1 MKARKSKKNMK
12 LYDLLKQF
20 KNIEPDA
27 EFTRRSRTEI
37 LLSPQNERRT
47 MRGVFAFLHVL
58 ETSAA
63 VALAGFF
70 LLILTG
76 SFSPT
81 SSIAPIQ
88 YSVIDPQG
96 LHAEA
101 QAIDMQI
108 QLADIE
114 YPQVTSTAMTGSAAP
129 SPAALSKVFAAA
141 LGAGATSSVSTPAST
156 VVATTSTSTA
166 STTLSVDQAL
176 KQLSH

>member
-1 MKARKSKKNMK
+1 MK
-12 LYDLLKQF
+12 LFDILKQF

-27 EFTRRSRTEI
+27 DFSRRSRAEI

-47 MRGVFAFLHVL
+47 MRGIFAFLHVI
-58 ETSAA
+58 ETGAA
-63 VALAGFF
+63 VALIGFF
-70 LLILTG
+70 ILILTG

-108 QLADIE
+108 ELADVE

-141 LGAGATSSVSTPAST
+141 LGTQATSSVSTPAT
-156 VVATTSTSTA
+156 TEATTSKSTA

>member
-1 MKARKSKKNMK
+1 MK
-12 LYDLLKQF
+12 LNDILKQF

-27 EFTRRSRTEI
+27 DFTRRSRTEI
-37 LLSPQNERRT
+37 LLSPQVEART

-58 ETSAA
+58 ETGAA

-70 LLILTG
+70 ILILTG

-81 SSIAPIQ
+81 ASIAPIQ

-108 QLADIE
+108 QLADVQ
-114 YPQVTSTAMTGSAAP
+114 YPQATSTASAE
-129 SPAALSKVFAAA
+129 STPASQATLTKVFAAA
-141 LGAGATSSVSTPAST
+141 LGAEATSTASSSASATGGVSSTAS
-156 VVATTSTSTA
+156 STA

-176 KQLSH
+176 QQLSR

>member
-1 MKARKSKKNMK
+1 M
-12 LYDLLKQF
+12 
-20 KNIEPDA
+20 IE
-27 EFTRRSRTEI
+27 T
-37 LLSPQNERRT
+37 
-47 MRGVFAFLHVL
+47 G
-58 ETSAA
+58 AA

-70 LLILTG
+70 ILILTG

-108 QLADIE
+108 QLADVE

-141 LGAGATSSVSTPAST
+141 LGAQATSSVSTPAT
-156 VVATTSTSTA
+156 VEATTSTSTSAA

>member
-1 MKARKSKKNMK
+1 MKAKTMK
-12 LYDLLKQF
+12 LFDILKQF

-27 EFTRRSRTEI
+27 QFSERSKRQI
-37 LLSPQNERRT
+37 LLSPQQAPQT
-47 MRGVFAFLHVL
+47 WRGVFAFLHVL
-58 ETSAA
+58 ETGAA

-70 LLILTG
+70 ILILTG
-76 SFSPT
+76 SFSPA

-114 YPQVTSTAMTGSAAP
+114 YPQVTSTAAAESITA
-129 SPAALSKVFAAA
+129 SPTALSKVFAAA
-141 LGAGATSSVSTPAST
+141 LGTQATSSASTPA
-156 VVATTSTSTA
+156 ATQAIPTSTA
-166 STTLSVDQAL
+166 STTAPLSVDQAL
-176 KQLSH
+176 QQLSH

>member
-1 MKARKSKKNMK
+1 MK
-12 LYDLLKQF
+12 LNDILKQF

-27 EFTRRSRTEI
+27 QFSEHSKRQI
-37 LLSPQNERRT
+37 LLSPQTQART
-47 MRGVFAFLHVL
+47 LRGVFAFLHVL
-58 ETSAA
+58 ETGAA

-70 LLILTG
+70 ILILTG

-81 SSIAPIQ
+81 ASIEPIQ

-108 QLADIE
+108 ALADIQ
-114 YPQVTSTAMTGSAAP
+114 YPQTTSTASAE
-129 SPAALSKVFAAA
+129 STPASQATITKVFAAA
-141 LGAGATSSVSTPAST
+141 LGAEASSSASSSASAAGAVSSTAL
-156 VVATTSTSTA
+156 STA

-176 KQLSH
+176 QQLSQ

>member
-1 MKARKSKKNMK
+1 MKAAKNMK
-12 LYDLLKQF
+12 LFDTLKQF

-27 EFTRRSRTEI
+27 EFSQHSRTEI

-47 MRGVFAFLHVL
+47 IRGVFAFLHVL
-58 ETSAA
+58 ETGAA
-63 VALAGFF
+63 VVLAGFF
-70 LLILTG
+70 ILILTG

-96 LHAEA
+96 LRAEA

-114 YPQVTSTAMTGSAAP
+114 YPQATSTVAMGSAAA
-129 SPAALSKVFAAA
+129 SPAALTKVFAAA
-141 LGAGATSSVSTPAST
+141 LGVQSTSSASTPPA
-156 VVATTSTSTA
+156 AADESTSTA
-166 STTLSVDQAL
+166 STTTLSVDQAL
-176 KQLSH
+176 QRLSH